1 MNLSSHTAQQIREA
15 FFGKNWTASSFK
27 DHLGDV
33 SWEQA
38 TTKIPSF
45 NTIAAL
51 VYHVNYY
58 MEAILMVFR
67 EGKLNASDRES
78 FNHPPITSKE
88 EWEAMVARMYKNVEA
103 FAGEVE
109 KLTNEQMAED
119 FWENKFGS
127 LFRNIHGIVEHS
139 HYHLGQIVFLKKML
153 AANNN

>member
-88 EWEAMVARMYKNVEA
+88 EWEAMVARMYENVEA